1 MAYRILT
8 LTVSVVLLA
17 GLAFGATAS
26 GASEAGKRPAIPNA
40 KGLYIACYAKKGGVV
55 RLVKT
60 RRCKRSERRV
70 TWNQTGR
77 VGPRGLAGAAGAT
90 GATGAQGT
98 QGPQG
103 NQGAAGPQGAQ
114 GPAGAAGPEGPAG
127 TQGLQGPAGPAG
139 PAGPD
144 GPAGPQGPQGP
155 AGPDG
160 PQGPQGPQGPAGP
173 DGPQG
178 PAGGISG
185 TTLVTAR
192 VPAAGFDSTS
202 PKTATASCGTGES
215 AVGGGFEIERGTLAE
230 SDLSKLFFLYSKPA
244 TGLSGWTARALE
256 ASTFG
261 ETWAVTAYVICAP
274 IAS

>member
-8 LTVSVVLLA
+8 VTVSVALLA

-26 GASEAGKRPAIPNA
+26 GASEAGKRPSIPNA

-70 TWNQTGR
+70 TWNRTGR

-90 GATGAQGT
+90 GA

-103 NQGAAGPQGAQ
+103 SQGAAGPQGAQ
-114 GPAGAAGPEGPAG
+114 GPAGPAGLEGPAG
-127 TQGLQGPAGPAG
+127 PQGLQGPAGPAG
-139 PAGPD
+139 PD
-144 GPAGPQGPQGP
+144 
-155 AGPDG
+155 
-160 PQGPQGPQGPAGP
+160 GPQGPQGPAGP

-192 VPAAGFDSTS
+192 VPAAGYDTTS

-261 ETWAVTAYVICAP
+261 ETWALTAYVICAP
-274 IAS
+274 VAS